1 MKDKD
6 QNLIWE
12 GFRAHHGRDTLT
24 WEQEE
29 EIITMLQHA
38 KEPKP
43 SAEELIIWANAKFDT
58 QMSPEKSVANKRLKD
73 IFNRHNTQRVKRDQG
88 HSKT

>member
-1 MKDKD
+1 MRDKD
-6 QNLIWE
+6 QQLIWE
-12 GFRAHHGRDTLT
+12 GFRAHYSNDTLD

-29 EIITMLQHA
+29 ELIAMLQLA

-43 SAEELIIWANAKFDT
+43 SAEEIILWANAKFGKE
-58 QMSPEKSVANKRLKD
+58 MSPEKSVANKRLKD
-73 IFNRHNTQRVKRDQG
+73 IFIRHDVQRVKRDQG